1 MASPFRYF
9 RKHSKAFFAVASVLA
24 IGLFVFG
31 SGMGGRG
38 NATGGQSRRAS
49 ATVATWD
56 GGSINEGQLATLTYQ
71 RQVTNEFLQKLFVQG
86 GGTSEYDLPN
96 SVPMFL
102 LPGNAPRSTV
112 EMQAINTEVFSS
124 LAEEAGI
131 TVSDAMINHYLEE
144 FGLNR
149 VDSTDIFGVL
159 RSSGDG
165 NAAQNEAIVFTTL
178 RKLLQAYFY
187 QRAYEDAAA
196 TILPQ
201 QRWADWKRVNERIA
215 VQAAI
220 LPTEKLLTEVKQPTD
235 EQLKALY
242 EQYKDSEPGLIDVVG
257 GREMPS
263 PNPGFAIPRQIK
275 LQYLVGSVAER
286 TAYLAAAVTPAE
298 IEDYYERNKRSEFVK
313 TTLDTAVDFDNEL
326 PGDEAAEDATDADG
340 DDEAAEGDSADDG
353 AAEATPAAGDDAPTA
368 TEPSAAEPA
377 TDEPADESAEDAPA
391 AEPTADETATESEP
405 AAPAGE
411 LSAEPTA
418 PADGTSGDGD
428 QSATQSRSPFR
439 LAALQAP
446 VEGDDSPAPANDDAA
461 ETEPPTEPAADAAA
475 TEETAVDGAPADE
488 AATTPATES
497 SADAAPAADAAE
509 MPADSP
515 AEEPPVEY
523 IPLADVQDEI
533 RETLAREKAV
543 QEIQRQ
549 LGDAR
554 LALQRVYNDYRRKA
568 IAAREAEQDAP
579 PLPEQLKSLQWL
591 ADQYGLKFVAP
602 EPLTARQ
609 LVETPVGMAVD
620 NQTGRTTVAQ
630 AAYLSLDQ
638 YEPFVA
644 RDSMDLGGD
653 RYLVMKVDDQPQRV
667 PPFAEV
673 RDKVAAA
680 WKQIEAAKLA
690 EARAK
695 ELAEASE
702 KATESFDEFFR
713 SQGFDVVPQSALFSW
728 RTYAANPGMGTPA
741 LLSDIPELPK
751 ADGHFMETAFKLG
764 DTDVAAVMNHDR
776 SAAYVIRLHSR
787 QYPPAELK
795 RLFLE
800 EINTWPGFREMLGER
815 YNLFRQS
822 VDAELATDVAN
833 FKFDPEWEARR
844 TAEMAEER

>member
-1 MASPFRYF
+1 MSSPFRYF

-31 SGMGGRG
+31 SGMGGGG
-38 NATGGQSRRAS
+38 NATNRDTRRAS

-56 GGSINEGQLATLTYQ
+56 GGSINEGQLGQLTYQ
-71 RQVTNEFLQKLFVQG
+71 RQITNEFLQKLFVQG
-86 GGTSEYDLPN
+86 GGTSEYDLPT

-102 LPGNAPRSTV
+102 LPGNAPRSTI
-112 EMQAINTEVFSS
+112 EMQVINTEVFSS
-124 LAEEAGI
+124 LAEKAGI

-149 VDSTDIFGVL
+149 VDSNDIIGVL
-159 RSSGDG
+159 RSSGGG

-220 LPTEKLLTEVKQPTD
+220 LPTEKLLTEVKEPTD

-242 EQYKDSEPGLIDVVG
+242 EQYKDSEPDLIDIVG

-286 TAYLAAAVTPAE
+286 TAYLAAAVTQAE
-298 IEDYYERNKRSEFVK
+298 IEDYYDRNKRSEFVR
-313 TTLDTAVDFDNEL
+313 TTLDTAVDFDNEF
-326 PGDEAAEDATDADG
+326 PGDEFPGDDAAEEAAGGDDDVEAAEEDSAAEDATD
-340 DDEAAEGDSADDG
+340 EA
-353 AAEATPAAGDDAPTA
+353 PAAGDGAPA
-368 TEPSAAEPA
+368 DTEPAAAEPVTDEPASESSEETPAAEPA
-377 TDEPADESAEDAPA
+377 ADPAESAEEA
-391 AEPTADETATESEP
+391 ADDEATA
-405 AAPAGE
+405 
-411 LSAEPTA
+411 
-418 PADGTSGDGD
+418 GDGD
-428 QSATQSRSPFR
+428 QSATQRRSPFR
-439 LAALQAP
+439 LAALQATAD
-446 VEGDDSPAPANDDAA
+446 EDAA
-461 ETEPPTEPAADAAA
+461 ETEAPTETAGDAAPTDNDAATEDAADASDSAG
-475 TEETAVDGAPADE
+475 E
-488 AATTPATES
+488 PATRP
-497 SADAAPAADAAE
+497 AAEASADAAE
-509 MPADSP
+509 MPADSQ
-515 AEEPPVEY
+515 AEEPPAAY
-523 IPLADVQDEI
+523 IPLAEVQEEI
-533 RETLAREKAV
+533 RETLARDKAV

-568 IAAREAEQDAP
+568 IAAREAKQEVP
-579 PLPEQLKSLQWL
+579 PLPEQLKNLQWL
-591 ADQYGLKFVAP
+591 ADQHGLKFVAP

-630 AAYLSLDQ
+630 AVYLSLDQ

-644 RDSMDLGGD
+644 RDSLDLGGD

-673 RDKVAAA
+673 RDKVAVA
-680 WKQIEAAKLA
+680 WKKIEAAKLA

-713 SQGFDVVPQSALFSW
+713 SQGFEVVPQTALFSW
-728 RTYAANPGMGTPA
+728 RTYEVNPGMGSPA

-751 ADGHFMETAFKLG
+751 ADGRFMETAFKLG

-787 QYPPAELK
+787 QYPPEKLK
-795 RLFLE
+795 EYFLE

-815 YNLFRQS
+815 YNLFRQA

-844 TAEMAEER
+844 TAEMANER